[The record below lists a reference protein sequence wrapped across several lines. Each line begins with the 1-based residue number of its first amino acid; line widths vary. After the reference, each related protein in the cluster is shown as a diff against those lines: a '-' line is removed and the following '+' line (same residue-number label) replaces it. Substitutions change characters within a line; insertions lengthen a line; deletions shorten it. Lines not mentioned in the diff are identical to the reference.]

1 MKPIRTLKISISGV
15 RGVIGDSLSPTL
27 LANFAQSFGTYVAGT
42 TVVVGRDT
50 RTSGEMVR
58 HAVVSGLIATGC
70 QVVDVGVCPVP
81 TIQLAVRNLHAHGGI
96 AITASHNPAEW
107 NALKFIKSDGF
118 FLSSYEAEELLRIYH
133 QHEYSFAP
141 SCRLRTL
148 RHYPGAVQ
156 DHIDR
161 ILEKIG
167 RLKNRFR
174 IAVDCC
180 NGAGSLMSPQFLEAL
195 GCEVIAVNVTPDGK
209 FPRPPEP
216 APQHLSQLCELVRR
230 SKADIGFAQDADA
243 DRLAIISE
251 KGEPVGEDNTLALAT
266 YYVLGKKAGAV
277 VVNLSTSQVID
288 DIVAMRGGKLLRS
301 RIGEVNVTDR
311 MKAAGAVIGGEGN
324 GGVIYPEVNFAR
336 DSFVAMA
343 LILHLMEEEQKPL
356 SEILGKLP
364 RYAMIKTSRQ
374 VGSDQVPALLEKLK
388 SRYRGKKMDLQDGVK
403 IYVDSA
409 WIHIRP
415 SNTEPI
421 MRVVVEAPTQAQAE
435 KLVQE
440 IEAQLA

>member
-27 LANFAQSFGTYVAGT
+27 LANFAQSFGTYVGGA
-42 TVVVGRDT
+42 TVIVGRDT

-70 QVVDVGVCPVP
+70 QVIDVGVCPVP
-81 TIQLAVRNLHAHGGI
+81 TVQLAVRNLHAQGGI
-96 AITASHNPAEW
+96 AITASHNPADW

-141 SCRLRTL
+141 SRRLRAF
-148 RHYPGAVQ
+148 RHYPRAIQ
-156 DHIDR
+156 DHVDR

-167 RLKNRFR
+167 RLRKRFR
-174 IAVDCC
+174 VAVDCC
-180 NGAGSLMSPQFLEAL
+180 NGAGSLMSPQFLEVL
-195 GCEVIAVNVTPDGK
+195 GCEVTAINTVPDGK

-216 APQHLSQLCELVRR
+216 IPQHLSQLCDVVRR

-251 KGEPVGEDNTLALAT
+251 KGEPVGEDSTLALAT
-266 YYVLGKKAGAV
+266 YYVLGKKPGTV

-288 DIVAMRGGKLLRS
+288 DIVTMRGGKLLRS

-311 MKAAGAVIGGEGN
+311 MNAAGAIVGGEGN

-343 LILHLMEEEQKPL
+343 LVLHLMEQERKPL
-356 SEILGKLP
+356 SEILAQLP
-364 RYAMIKTSRQ
+364 HYAMIKTSRQ
-374 VGSDQVPALLEKLK
+374 VVSDQVPALLEKLK
-388 SRYRGKKMDLQDGVK
+388 SHYRGKKMDLQDGVK
-403 IYVDSA
+403 VYVDSA

-435 KLVQE
+435 KLVHE
-440 IEAQLA
+440 VEAQLA

>member
-15 RGVIGDSLSPTL
+15 RGVVGDSLSPTL
-27 LANFAQSFGTYVAGT
+27 LANFAQSFGTYVGGA

-70 QVVDVGVCPVP
+70 QVIDVGVCPVP
-81 TIQLAVRNLHAHGGI
+81 TVQLAVRNLHAQGGI
-96 AITASHNPAEW
+96 AVTASHNPADW
-107 NALKFIKSDGF
+107 NALKFIKGDGF

-133 QHEYSFAP
+133 QHEYSFAR
-141 SCRLRTL
+141 SRQLRGL
-148 RHYPGAVQ
+148 RHYPRAMQ
-156 DHIDR
+156 DHSDR
-161 ILEKIG
+161 ILDKLG
-167 RLKNRFR
+167 RLQQRFH
-174 IAVDCC
+174 AAADCC
-180 NGAGSLMSPQFLEAL
+180 NGAGSLMSQQFLESL
-195 GCEVIAVNVTPDGK
+195 GCQVTAINAVPDGK

-216 APQHLSQLCELVRR
+216 TPQNLSQLCEVVRR
-230 SKADIGFAQDADA
+230 SKADVGFAQDADA

-251 KGEPVGEDNTLALAT
+251 KGDPIGEDYTLALAT
-266 YYVLGKKAGAV
+266 YYVLGKKSGTV
-277 VVNLSTSQVID
+277 VVNLSTSQVMD
-288 DIVAMRGGKLLRS
+288 DIVTMRGGKLLRS

-311 MKAAGAVIGGEGN
+311 MKIAGAVIGGEGN

-343 LILHLMEEEQKPL
+343 LVLHLMEEERKPL
-356 SEILGKLP
+356 SAILARLP
-364 RYAMIKTSRQ
+364 HYAMIKTSRQ
-374 VGSDQVPALLEKLK
+374 VVSDQVPALLEKLK
-388 SRYRGKKMDLQDGVK
+388 SRYSGKKMDLQDGVK
-403 IYVDSA
+403 VYVDSA

-435 KLVQE
+435 KLVRE
-440 IEAQLA
+440 VEAQLG